1 MHRDIYDIAEKY
13 GKDTFLMIDKLGT
26 DKMPFFFT
34 MKGRTDAMLEKVSL
48 FKPHFTDRFM
58 QKLGHVFPAHLP
70 ERMKTWRDKYE
81 HHLLLKMAGDGI
93 EEAQRWLT
101 EYFQQ
106 AEGISSPVRRRKAAR
121 RSSIA
126 LPPPARQSAIR
137 RCMPTKSKIF
147 WRWISPCGVTIPS
160 GSNICRPKST
170 ASWCISSTMATL
182 CAMCSIR
189 IISSGKG
196 RRPRAEG
203 KMLELLKARGAQ
215 YPAEHNVGH
224 LYEAPESLQQFYR
237 QNDPTNSMNP
247 GIGKTSKQKYWGE
260 AAPTP
265 ASPADPQ

>member
-1 MHRDIYDIAEKY
+1 
-13 GKDTFLMIDKLGT
+13 
-26 DKMPFFFT
+26 
-34 MKGRTDAMLEKVSL
+34 
-48 FKPHFTDRFM
+48 
-58 QKLGHVFPAHLP
+58 
-70 ERMKTWRDKYE
+70 
-81 HHLLLKMAGDGI
+81 MAGDGI

-147 WRWISPCGVTIPS
+147 WRWISPCAVTMPS
-160 GSNICRPKST
+160 GWIAAGDRDVY
-170 ASWCISSTMATL
+170 SWCISSTMATL

-189 IISSGKG
+189 LHRSGKG

-215 YPAEHNVGH
+215 YPAEHNGSSMSPGEPAAV
-224 LYEAPESLQQFYR
+224 LSPERSHQQHE
-237 QNDPTNSMNP
+237 P
-247 GIGKTSKQKYWGE
+247 GDW
-260 AAPTP
+260 
-265 ASPADPQ
+265 